1 MSVAEIR
8 MSVRVRPTKPG
19 DPTAVTT
26 DPRTGALALASG
38 DVFRYPSSVVVGS
51 DQDLAYD
58 ALCAPLVRHAL
69 TGYDCTLVAYGQTG
83 SGKTHTMF
91 GPPGCLVE
99 ARVRQWHEESSS
111 SSSDAPRD
119 WGVFPRAVL
128 ELMRTPGVRSIR
140 ASAVEVYHENV
151 FDLMNARAQL
161 SLGSSRTKF
170 GRRVFGAAES
180 GSDDVAARGGLGGV
194 HPSCCTCHKCFAL
207 AEAENKRMRQQREA
221 TRIRMTASRTST
233 SRRSS
238 SDVPGST
245 LQNQNVRETFATV
258 GETSVPLD
266 TPESLARF
274 ARSVEATRTS
284 KSHNLNDRS
293 SRSHC
298 LVRVRAKTAS
308 GTFVNVTFVDLAGSE
323 RVRRTGA
330 TGDKAHEARAI
341 NASLSALGRV
351 VKMLSTI
358 HTNYGRRGSSQTHP
372 PTQHKHVPYRDAALT
387 MLLRDA
393 FGGGSVTSVV
403 INVAGEPQHLDE
415 TACSLRFGERMC
427 SVRNAPTRVL
437 GDVNENAHHRGVGS
451 PKKIAASSARRDA
464 KIAALQTALEAAT
477 AELDALSLRG
487 DAGGFVPGGPVTEV
501 RSLKRGMEKL
511 HVLDA
516 EIAELRV
523 RLAEAEGEI
532 RNAKDAASLKKIS
545 SLRVALATS
554 SNRAEVL
561 RGVVERQKTIKAI
574 WSLPSVPYA
583 RKAAEVRQIRSEL
596 EMEEA

>member
-1 MSVAEIR
+1 M
-8 MSVRVRPTKPG
+8 
-19 DPTAVTT
+19 
-26 DPRTGALALASG
+26 
-38 DVFRYPSSVVVGS
+38 
-51 DQDLAYD
+51 
-58 ALCAPLVRHAL
+58 
-69 TGYDCTLVAYGQTG
+69 
-83 SGKTHTMF
+83 
-91 GPPGCLVE
+91 
-99 ARVRQWHEESSS
+99 
-111 SSSDAPRD
+111 
-119 WGVFPRAVL
+119 
-128 ELMRTPGVRSIR
+128 
-140 ASAVEVYHENV
+140 
-151 FDLMNARAQL
+151 
-161 SLGSSRTKF
+161 
-170 GRRVFGAAES
+170 
-180 GSDDVAARGGLGGV
+180 
-194 HPSCCTCHKCFAL
+194 
-207 AEAENKRMRQQREA
+207 
-221 TRIRMTASRTST
+221 
-233 SRRSS
+233 
-238 SDVPGST
+238 
-245 LQNQNVRETFATV
+245 
-258 GETSVPLD
+258 PLD
-266 TPESLARF
+266 TPTSLARF

-284 KSHNLNDRS
+284 SSHNLNDRS

-351 VKMLSTI
+351 VKMLAEI
-358 HTNYGRRGSSQTHP
+358 HTSHGRRASSQTHP
-372 PTQHKHVPYRDAALT
+372 PTQHKHVPYRDSALT

-403 INVAGEPQHLDE
+403 INVAGEPRHLDE

-464 KIAALQTALEAAT
+464 KAAALQTALEAAT
-477 AELDALSLRG
+477 AELDALAFRG

-516 EIAELRV
+516 TIAELRV

-532 RNAKDAASLKKIS
+532 RTPSDKNKSRDKNKDAEETRKIS

-554 SNRAEVL
+554 SKNAEVL

-574 WSLPSVPYA
+574 WAEPSVAYA